1 MVVGDT
7 ATWKANY
14 FTKLTKFVKE
24 YPRVMVVGIQ
34 NVRSSQLQ
42 QIRIALRG
50 KAELLMG
57 KNTMMRK
64 AIRVMED
71 EHPDL
76 QKLLPFI
83 ELNIGLCF
91 TKEDPAY
98 IRDLLL
104 KNTVEAPAK
113 LGSIAPKDVFV
124 PAGPTGMGPEKTS
137 FFQALN
143 ISTKIAKGV
152 IEIINDVHLIKE
164 GDKVGPSEAALLQML
179 DVRPFEYGLSVLQI
193 YDNGSV
199 YSNKVL
205 NIKASE
211 VVSRFLAA
219 VQQVAAVSLA
229 IGYPTAAS
237 APHSIANAFKNL
249 LAVAVAT
256 EIDFK
261 EADKAKAYLANPSAF
276 AVAAAPAAAAP
287 AAAAKA
293 KAPEPEPEEEEAGM
307 DFDLFG

>member
-1 MVVGDT
+1 MVKGDT

-24 YPRVMVVGIQ
+24 FPRVLVVNIQ
-34 NVRSSQLQ
+34 NVRSQQLQ

-64 AIRVMED
+64 AIRVLED

-91 TKEDPAY
+91 THEDPAV
-98 IRDLLL
+98 IRDLLMQ
-104 KNTVEAPAK
+104 NTVEAPAK

-143 ISTKIAKGV
+143 IATKIAKGV

-164 GDKVGPSEAALLQML
+164 GEKVGPSEATLLQML
-179 DVRPFEYGLSVLQI
+179 DVRPFEYGLTVLQV

-199 YSNKVL
+199 YSAKVL
-205 NIKASE
+205 NIKAAD
-211 VVSRFLAA
+211 VVSRFLSA
-219 VQQVAAVSLA
+219 VSQVAAVSLA

-237 APHSIANAFKNL
+237 APHSIANAFKNV

-256 EIDFK
+256 EITFK
-261 EADKAKAYLANPSAF
+261 QAEKAKAYLANPSAF
-276 AVAAAPAAAAP
+276 AAAAAPAAAAP

-293 KAPEPEPEEEEAGM
+293 PEPEPEEEEEAM